1 MKRCVALLLLLINS
15 SVSAQTVDWM
25 EYFQNQSVSKFA
37 VSIQSEVLRNRFDAS
52 SYLASKVML
61 QYQVGLWR
69 AQATLNNNYEQAF
82 QFEPEPITVSLP
94 QNVSLTRP
102 LNLPNDAYRFN
113 FPLSFSLGLSGD
125 QVGVSAFFA
134 VLTEKVMTSKVQIVE
149 QQGGSFSAK
158 IEPVD
163 AERQTIL
170 AGLRSYAALGNL
182 HLHLGVM
189 PAPILNFGSTEMPFS
204 YRSDILPF
212 SEVEFIQPY
221 FRFGLSAH
229 LRSIGAFYVHS
240 LPNPLPN
247 IAEPI
252 QISLRAQ
259 RSISKFNFQTL
270 QFDIGIPLTSDLAA
284 SIGVERVWYSSDQF
298 SRSEFQKWLNAATL
312 NWTNSA
318 NNLLQEQAFR
328 VGATFKF
335 GTEVPPVLKLAD
347 IKLLHRNIFQS
358 KREYYAHNPVAILT
372 LHNADKRPVWCQV
385 VATLGNTGRFRSEP
399 IQINA
404 DELLDVPVY
413 LYVSDVK
420 QFQLSRLGELSI
432 SIESDNRKV
441 PLASMPITILN
452 ENAWDGDTWSL
463 KFFIAPNDPQV
474 QLFAKTKYLR
484 ALMRDSTLQPAKFY
498 QLKHFID
505 ELGKDLRYVPDATTT
520 MIVDQVQSPRETL
533 EKRSGDCEDLVVYLA
548 SCLMSVGIQC
558 AIIDVRPKTAQ
569 NFAIPTAEPGAIG
582 HLFLLV
588 DTGLDAT
595 RLGELGLT
603 EFEAIS
609 RQNALGKTTLWL
621 PIETTVLQSGFEVA
635 LKTGAQQ
642 YYREVV
648 EKQGV
653 VKGNVH
659 IYDF

>member
-1 MKRCVALLLLLINS
+1 MKRFAALLLLCS
-15 SVSAQTVDWM
+15 SASAQTVDWM
-25 EYFQNQSVSKFA
+25 EHFQNQSFSKFA
-37 VSIQSEVLRNRFDAS
+37 VSVQTEVLRNRFDAS
-52 SYLASKVML
+52 SYLASKVMV

-69 AQATLNNNYEQAF
+69 AQATLNNNYEQSF
-82 QFEPEPITVSLP
+82 QFEPDPITVSLP
-94 QNVSLTRP
+94 QDVALTRP

-113 FPLSFSLGLSGD
+113 FPLSFSLGLSGE
-125 QVGVSAFFA
+125 QVGVSTFFS
-134 VLTEKVMTSKVQIVE
+134 VLTEKVGTSKVKVVE
-149 QQGGSFSAK
+149 SQGGSFSAR
-158 IEPVD
+158 IEPVS
-163 AERQTIL
+163 AERQMLL
-170 AGLRSYAALGNL
+170 AGVRSYAMLGNL
-182 HLHLGVM
+182 RLHLGVM
-189 PAPILNFGSTEMPFS
+189 PTPILNFGVTELPYS

-212 SEVEFIQPY
+212 CELEFMQPY

-229 LRSIGAFYVHS
+229 LRSISAFYMHS

-247 IAEPI
+247 VSEPI
-252 QISLRAQ
+252 QVSLRAQ
-259 RSISKFNFQTL
+259 RGISTFNFQTL
-270 QFDIGIPLTSDLAA
+270 QFDVGIPLTSDLSA
-284 SIGVERVWYSSDQF
+284 SIGIERVWYSADQF

-328 VGATFKF
+328 IGATFKF
-335 GTEVPPVLKLAD
+335 GAETPPTVKLTD

-385 VATLGNTGRFRSEP
+385 IATLGNTGRYRSEP

-432 SIESDNRKV
+432 SIESDNRKM
-441 PLASMPITILN
+441 PLASIPVTVLN
-452 ENAWDGDTWSL
+452 DNAWDGDTWSL
-463 KFFIAPNDPQV
+463 KFFIAPNDQQV

-484 ALMRDSTLQPAKFY
+484 ALASDSAMQPAKFH
-498 QLKHFID
+498 QLKRFIT

-520 MIVDQVQSPRETL
+520 MFVDQVQSPRETL

-548 SCLMSVGIQC
+548 SCLMAVGIQC
-558 AIIDVRPKTAQ
+558 AVIDVRPKTAP
-569 NFAIPTAEPGAIG
+569 NLAIPTAEPGAIG

-595 RLGELGLT
+595 QLGELGLC
-603 EFEAIS
+603 EFEVIS
-609 RQNALGKTTLWL
+609 RQNALGKITLWL
-621 PIETTVLQSGFEVA
+621 PIETTALPSGFEVA
-635 LKTGAQQ
+635 LKSGAQQ
-642 YYREVV
+642 YYREVI